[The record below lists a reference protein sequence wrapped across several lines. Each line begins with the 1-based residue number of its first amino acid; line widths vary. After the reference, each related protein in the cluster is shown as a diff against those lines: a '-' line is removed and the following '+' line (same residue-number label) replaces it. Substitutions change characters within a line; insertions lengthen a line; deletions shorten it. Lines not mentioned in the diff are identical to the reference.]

1 MTVDGVYLVLKK
13 DGEPAII
20 IVGDNVNMEDIEL
33 GCLFETGEL
42 MVKVEGDVYVW
53 TIDKDIVTFIEE
65 AIVRGYI
72 RLFIRTIKG
81 CHITIDDDIV
91 IAGETV
97 GGRMILMD
105 RGIDRLK
112 KLVSK
117 VYDKL

>member
-1 MTVDGVYLVLKK
+1 
-13 DGEPAII
+13 
-20 IVGDNVNMEDIEL
+20 
-33 GCLFETGEL
+33 
-42 MVKVEGDVYVW
+42 MVKIEGDVYVW

-72 RLFIRTIKG
+72 RLFVHTIRG
-81 CHITIDDDIV
+81 CHITNDDNIV
-91 IAGETV
+91 VAGETV